1 MVNSW
6 LVCICN
12 AMYVFDIRNMKALK
26 NVSSLSIIGVSC
38 TILVVFL
45 KNICEMQKSV
55 FISQFVKI
63 GASASVFGMLY
74 FLCVWIKTLQTPNFI
89 REKEEADVEHGESG
103 SQPWFT

>member
-12 AMYVFDIRNMKALK
+12 IHVFDIRKMKALK
-26 NVSSLSIIGVSC
+26 NFSSLAIIGVSC
-38 TILVVFL
+38 IFLVVFL
-45 KNICEMQKSV
+45 KNICFV
-55 FISQFVKI
+55 SQFVKI
-63 GASASVFGMLY
+63 GASVFGLLY

-89 REKEEADVEHGESG
+89 QEKEEADVEHGESG

>member
-55 FISQFVKI
+55 FYQ
-63 GASASVFGMLY
+63 SVCENRSLSLSFWIVI
-74 FLCVWIKTLQTPNFI
+74 FPVCVDQNFADPNFI